1 MAFLLKLLGYGVEK
15 KHLVESQWLRRDIN
29 PEQEWEILGELGDGA
44 FGKVYKAQQR
54 GKRALAAVKVVDISS
69 EEALED
75 HVAEINIL
83 GQCQHP
89 NILALLEATYWEKK
103 LWILLEFCAGGAL
116 DGVMLELGHGLLE
129 SQIRV
134 VCFQTLLALQ
144 YLHNHKIIHRDL
156 KAGNI
161 LLTQQGDVRLADFG
175 VSAVNT
181 QTLQRRGSFIGTPYW
196 MAPEVVMCETCKD
209 APYDYKADVW
219 SLGVTLIEL
228 AEREPPNHDLN
239 PTRVLLKIIKSQPP
253 CLKHNW
259 RWSQNFNN
267 FLKKCLQR
275 SPQERLSVSQLLQHP
290 FVSEVSDNHPLREL
304 VAEVL
309 AEVTEEEEDE
319 KQQDS
324 DSQKP
329 APVSVPDEAMVAE
342 NIQSSVDFSPS
353 KQENSLPSSV
363 SQMSD
368 QGNPSRASKHDAPLR
383 DRRGSSFLKKMR
395 RLSAPSLFRESK
407 VAVKQKTENDLEAT
421 TQRGDQKVRKENMFP
436 DVAVHAGSVNPESDV
451 HVNSG
456 PAQNIGQGIDVVH
469 ADNRELVNLNVVIHP
484 AIPSVAQAETETVSS
499 NLQTQ
504 ELLKRKMT
512 SSTTE
517 MCTEVNPDFQTQP
530 RWRSCEQLCHSS
542 GDHFKVNSEKS
553 RNITKR
559 TSFEAIQYKLELSQ
573 CHLTG
578 KPNKTFIR
586 LRSHSVPT
594 LSVESR
600 APLKKEK
607 SKSQEQHLV
616 THEDPQISPH
626 KQIQSELHAHNNSTT
641 EKLIQQEATTD
652 QEGVTMQME
661 RQSTSHFSINSKNDT
676 EISSNEIPNST
687 LGPTTD
693 FKIMKTAECAIEKL
707 ETSKYGPRALE
718 FLNSVSPTHT
728 ISKWRS
734 YGNVSISQAPPSIC
748 WTVPL
753 TRRSLTDKAGK
764 SLRKYLMEDAKN
776 LSSNLTCSTINEKK
790 ENTKTNQTVNS
801 GSGENIGTVEEEANM
816 EQASHKIDGPL
827 QRLHTARCSWSVYSS
842 FPNEEIKKTHSASS
856 FKREFRA
863 SVKWQV
869 DDLNGSMDEKRQRTL
884 QGILSQQGELMSTD
898 LTKREEMVTGR
909 TRTADWNIMGKNLP
923 EQSFYLSPQTNIITS
938 ACHHQSL
945 EITRSAESKWRS
957 RENVRSSTRKL
968 SRSLSA
974 PVSWKK
980 KHSAAQIES
989 KEKEEGHL
997 KFANKVPHQI
1007 THSSTNDSVSTVRTS
1022 ERGDLDPAVDTEL
1035 GEKTEENDPIQKT
1048 YKPLKRLNFARCSW
1062 AVYPQERNGR
1072 AILQKQ
1078 DIPEEDST
1086 TEESNIPTDPSVQK
1100 SDIPADQVEES
1111 PKDHQKTVRVTRK
1124 FIVDGREVS
1133 VSSCK
1138 RKNEPGIREDK
1149 ERSVRRQ
1156 ELQHLRLLQKE
1167 EKKSQSQLEQR
1178 MQREREFMFR
1188 NIEQEIIGK
1197 KQYYDRE
1204 IDALERQMEQARM
1217 KREQEHTNRLRQEAL
1232 RLKSQQQKE
1241 RTKKKAE
1248 LKEKWQE
1255 DQCLLEQ
1262 QQALNAALQKVVTD
1276 HKKKVMS
1283 IEKENLCKLHHLK
1296 RARNS
1301 VILKLE
1307 ERHLQEKY
1315 QLFRQQVIEQHSLQ
1329 RQQLR
1334 KRHEKDTERLKH
1346 YQSLLVDDMKSKH
1359 IQERSQWQKAQRI
1372 EARTRQAMFKERIKS
1387 QGLSVSEQK
1396 ERSKQF
1402 LLQEAAHQKAETQK
1416 QQQRQEEEM
1425 KKLQQHLEETCNE
1438 LQQIQE
1444 EKMQSLQAQET
1455 KKLQKLDAEHSMES
1469 EQWKER
1475 LRLSKENLDA
1485 EFTERQQQIQ
1495 KTGKQPCKDYERRTS
1510 RFFL

>member
-530 RWRSCEQLCHSS
+530 
-542 GDHFKVNSEKS
+542 
-553 RNITKR
+553 
-559 TSFEAIQYKLELSQ
+559 
-573 CHLTG
+573 
-578 KPNKTFIR
+578 
-586 LRSHSVPT
+586 
-594 LSVESR
+594 
-600 APLKKEK
+600 
-607 SKSQEQHLV
+607 
-616 THEDPQISPH
+616 
-626 KQIQSELHAHNNSTT
+626 
-641 EKLIQQEATTD
+641 
-652 QEGVTMQME
+652 
-661 RQSTSHFSINSKNDT
+661 
-676 EISSNEIPNST
+676 
-687 LGPTTD
+687 
-693 FKIMKTAECAIEKL
+693 
-707 ETSKYGPRALE
+707 
-718 FLNSVSPTHT
+718 
-728 ISKWRS
+728 
-734 YGNVSISQAPPSIC
+734 
-748 WTVPL
+748 
-753 TRRSLTDKAGK
+753 RRSLTDKAGK

-1396 ERSKQF
+1396 ERSKQVTSKSAIPS
-1402 LLQEAAHQKAETQK
+1402 LLSHTIFQPSNPTQMC
-1416 QQQRQEEEM
+1416 R
-1425 KKLQQHLEETCNE
+1425 
-1438 LQQIQE
+1438 
-1444 EKMQSLQAQET
+1444 
-1455 KKLQKLDAEHSMES
+1455 
-1469 EQWKER
+1469 
-1475 LRLSKENLDA
+1475 
-1485 EFTERQQQIQ
+1485 
-1495 KTGKQPCKDYERRTS
+1495 TG
-1510 RFFL
+1510 L